1 MYVYHLFN
9 STVRVTPFKRTLRVG
24 LGEPVRLFAEA
35 GMNNVK
41 WRRLGDS
48 ENDWRRQTPT
58 VDIERAQAV
67 DSGLYE
73 ILFDEQ
79 TQGIHSLV
87 ELIVRGKSCTS

>member
-1 MYVYHLFN
+1 MYVYPLFN

-24 LGEPVRLFAEA
+24 LGEPVRLFADT
-35 GMNNVK
+35 GMNDVK

-58 VDIERAQAV
+58 VGIERAQAV

-73 ILFDEQ
+73 IVFDEQ
-79 TQGIHSLV
+79 NQEIHGLV
-87 ELIVRGKSCTS
+87 EVIVRGR